1 MKHQEESHDGIQE
14 AVRRALTEEL
24 PKALESALSRLSD
37 QTDTQTKQ
45 PELLSRNQAAK
56 ILGVSLQTVAAMI
69 SDGTLESVR
78 IRRRVLV
85 PYRSI
90 HHCLDRKPSTK
101 ANGGQQ

>member
-1 MKHQEESHDGIQE
+1 MRHQEIPHNEIEE

-37 QTDTQTKQ
+37 QSERLTKQ
-45 PELLSRNQAAK
+45 PELLSRNQAAE

-69 SDGTLESVR
+69 SDGTLESIR
-78 IRRRVLV
+78 IRRRVLI

-90 HHCLDRKPSTK
+90 HHCLERKPSTK